1 MGTVLWRG
9 MGLGVYGQTVNRRL
23 SISLGKHAI
32 VCQAEVYAILACVH
46 ETETQD
52 RPEKY
57 VSML

>member
-1 MGTVLWRG
+1 

-32 VCQAEVYAILACVH
+32 VFQAEVYAILACVH